1 MTGGSENGAGPPSGR
16 RPDAG
21 QLLARA
27 LRLRCPRCGSGRL
40 FRKWFAMHQRCA
52 DCGLRFEPAPG
63 YYLGAIYISYG
74 LTAVLLIVS
83 YLVLHNGLELS
94 NQQLSLPMLLICVLV
109 PLSIFRHARALW
121 LALDCFCDVSVMNDD
136 TDTRP

>member
-1 MTGGSENGAGPPSGR
+1 MTGGTENSAAPPPA
-16 RPDAG
+16 RPGAG

-40 FRKWFAMHQRCA
+40 FRKWFSMHERCTN
-52 DCGLRFEPAPG
+52 CGLKFEPAPG

-83 YLVLHNGLELS
+83 YLVLHNGFELS
-94 NQQLSLPMLLICVLV
+94 NEQLSVPMLLICVLV
-109 PLSIFRHARALW
+109 PLAIFRHSRALW
-121 LALDCFCDVSVMNDD
+121 LALDCLCDVSVMNDE
-136 TDTRP
+136 TESHP